1 MIKLRNLTQ
10 RYPIVF
16 AFVLMVS
23 FELIPGFFNYFLGF
37 LPGGDW
43 SLAVSHFVHLLWPV
57 ALAFL
62 LGYGFV
68 LKEKGFGK
76 TFKVGVGFA
85 CAYLVI
91 AAFVVYYTLSKSNVE
106 WKPWYGILIGLMALF
121 GIGLRE
127 DLLYRG
133 VLQSALAIKY
143 ANSGKGIWLTVA
155 VSSLSFGLLHFLNMF
170 NGATFAS
177 AFSQVLGAI
186 ALGAAF
192 GAIYLRGGNI
202 WVPILIHAL
211 VDFSG
216 VFNAMFL
223 VGGGTATD
231 KINTLSIL
239 SALWNLPLPLLVTA
253 FLLRKSKHAE
263 ILERMKA
270 LRAKYGP
277 KAE

>member
-16 AFVLMVS
+16 AVVLMAA
-23 FELIPGFFNYFLGF
+23 FELIPRFVNYILGF
-37 LPGGDW
+37 LPDGYG
-43 SLAVSHFVHLLWPV
+43 SLAIAHFAHILWPL
-57 ALAFL
+57 ALTFL

-76 TFKVGVGFA
+76 TFKAGLGLIGV
-85 CAYLVI
+85 YLAI
-91 AAFVVYYTLSKSNVE
+91 AVFGVFYTLSNPDVQ
-106 WKPWYGILIGLMALF
+106 WRPWYGILIGIMALL

-143 ANSGKGIWLTVA
+143 ADSSKGIWLTVA
-155 VSSLSFGLLHFLNMF
+155 VSSIAFGLLHFLNMF
-170 NGATFAS
+170 TGTTFEA
-177 AFSQVLGAI
+177 AFYQVLGAA

-211 VDFSG
+211 VDFTG
-216 VFNAMFL
+216 IFNAMFI
-223 VGGGTATD
+223 VGGGSTTD
-231 KINTLSIL
+231 KINSL
-239 SALWNLPLPLLVTA
+239 SAEGLLWNVPVPLLVA
-253 FLLRKSKHAE
+253 IFLLRKSKHAE
-263 ILERMKA
+263 ILERMKD
-270 LRAKYGP
+270 LRAKYGI
-277 KAE
+277 KA